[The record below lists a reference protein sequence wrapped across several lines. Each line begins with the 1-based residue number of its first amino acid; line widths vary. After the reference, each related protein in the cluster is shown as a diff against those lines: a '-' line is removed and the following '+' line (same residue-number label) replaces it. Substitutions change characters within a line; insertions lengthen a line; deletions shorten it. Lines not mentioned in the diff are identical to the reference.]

1 MAKGSAAMSVCL
13 CWMCINDVELSDFPH
28 EEGNWDEQER
38 RTDSSHDDLP
48 WSLPRALRAP
58 HGQVPHPQRHLRG
71 RGMLAALF
79 P

>member
-1 MAKGSAAMSVCL
+1 MSRK
-13 CWMCINDVELSDFPH
+13 
-28 EEGNWDEQER
+28 EGQIR
-38 RTDSSHDDLP
+38 VTATYLP